1 MVKSSLLSYSL
12 SIIELFV
19 VAWENDTVG
28 TRLLVG
34 VFLCLYLKLSNS
46 SSLELFAVAFE
57 GTDGDTF
64 LFRVEVLSLAELVVG
79 SV

>member
-46 SSLELFAVAFE
+46 SSLELFTVAFE